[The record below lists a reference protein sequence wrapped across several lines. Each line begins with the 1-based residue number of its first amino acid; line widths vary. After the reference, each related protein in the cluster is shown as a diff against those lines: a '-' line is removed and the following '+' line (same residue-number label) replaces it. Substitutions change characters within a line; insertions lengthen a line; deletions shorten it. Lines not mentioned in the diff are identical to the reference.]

1 MLNLFGVAMD
11 FPIIQS
17 QSTTL
22 QRWHPWQEY
31 PHTCWG
37 HDHQKMNHWDRT
49 TGHRDTNIN
58 QWHHTASSECSKLLY
73 IWFSLMAKP
82 FSFTGIGQETKK
94 PEWPR
99 HKHTLAYGE
108 HIFQCVHLD
117 TPHWHHGSHN
127 PVAGDKAIECAMPRQ
142 IMVDEMVFP
151 GIGIKQGLFW
161 DDGFG

>member
-1 MLNLFGVAMD
+1 MAVNKWGKWGFKPSISCVFDTIFRKHILERIYVMLNLFGVAMD

-37 HDHQKMNHWDRT
+37 YDHQKMNYWDRT

-99 HKHTLAYGE
+99 QTH
-108 HIFQCVHLD
+108 
-117 TPHWHHGSHN
+117 
-127 PVAGDKAIECAMPRQ
+127 PR
-142 IMVDEMVFP
+142 IWGTYFSVCTSWYTS
-151 GIGIKQGLFW
+151 LTS
-161 DDGFG
+161 

>member
-1 MLNLFGVAMD
+1 MATATPNGHQQMGKVRLQTINFLCLLTQFSENTFWRSDVESVGGSHGLPPM
-11 FPIIQS
+11 IQS

-37 HDHQKMNHWDRT
+37 YDHQKMNHWDRT

-73 IWFSLMAKP
+73 IWFSLMAKL

-94 PEWPR
+94 TWVTKTQTHPR
-99 HKHTLAYGE
+99 IWGTYFSVCTSWCTSL
-108 HIFQCVHLD
+108 
-117 TPHWHHGSHN
+117 TS
-127 PVAGDKAIECAMPRQ
+127 
-142 IMVDEMVFP
+142 
-151 GIGIKQGLFW
+151 
-161 DDGFG
+161 